1 MLDADSI
8 PARAQMRT
16 RANALIS
23 LGGHIATA
31 PLESHKKYVHFFKNY
46 KKKWTFM
53 LKKLFWYMSV
63 FIFIPT
69 QL

>member
-23 LGGHIATA
+23 LGGHTATA
-31 PLESHKKYVHFFKNY
+31 PLESHKN
-46 KKKWTFM
+46 M
-53 LKKLFWYMSV
+53 
-63 FIFIPT
+63 FISLRIIRKDE
-69 QL
+69 LLC